1 MLLIYFLKFVSL
13 VNWVKKAY
21 SFFFCMGFRML
32 NVYTDGSCLG
42 NPGPG
47 GWGFVLYD
55 GTVLVT
61 EQSGGEKHTTN
72 NRMELL
78 AAICA
83 LDYCMLRASYQT
95 NPDAPSIASEPD
107 IIIHTDS
114 QYVKNGITQWL
125 TNWVANGW
133 RSRSGAVKNQDLWE
147 QLHELNQTL
156 NIKWEWVRGHDGNE
170 GNERADILCTTAAKT
185 IQNREKG
192 AEKRQH
198 TIQTQ
203 KQRVYLSVPFAQK
216 EEAKKLGAR
225 WDADKKKWYCDA
237 QKANAFSAWIEK

>member
-133 RSRSGAVKNQDLWE
+133 RSRSGAV
-147 QLHELNQTL
+147 
-156 NIKWEWVRGHDGNE
+156 
-170 GNERADILCTTAAKT
+170 
-185 IQNREKG
+185 
-192 AEKRQH
+192 
-198 TIQTQ
+198 
-203 KQRVYLSVPFAQK
+203 
-216 EEAKKLGAR
+216 
-225 WDADKKKWYCDA
+225 
-237 QKANAFSAWIEK
+237 